1 MLAADDGK
9 AATVAAIHDVKI
21 RWNDPHDAPDAGQQ
35 VYESMFPVVEAA
47 YHARGG
53 TSPRLAGRPEL
64 VKGGRSDV
72 RFAIDASGELYLY
85 SKGDGV
91 IRKVVGA
98 TGF

>member
-9 AATVAAIHDVKI
+9 PGTVAAIREVRV
-21 RWNDPHDAPDAGQQ
+21 RWNGGLHD
-35 VYESMFPVVEAA
+35 SMFPVVEAT

-53 TSPRLAGRPEL
+53 KHPRLQGNPSL
-64 VKGGRSDV
+64 IKGGRADV
-72 RFAIDASGELYLY
+72 RFSIDAAGELYLY
-85 SKGDGV
+85 SKGDGM